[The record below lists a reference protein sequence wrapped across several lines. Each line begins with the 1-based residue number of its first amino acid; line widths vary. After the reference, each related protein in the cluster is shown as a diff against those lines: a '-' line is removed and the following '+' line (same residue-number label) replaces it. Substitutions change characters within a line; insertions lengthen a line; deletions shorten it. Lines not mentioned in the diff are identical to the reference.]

1 MSTMKLEEVSSKIQG
16 EKGVFVVQ
24 VTKRDAPVDIENY
37 EGFRNTAAT
46 GLKGRT
52 YQLFQVLKETADIN
66 DNRASFF

>member
-1 MSTMKLEEVSSKIQG
+1 M
-16 EKGVFVVQ
+16 FVVQ

-37 EGFRNTAAT
+37 EGFRNTTVT